1 MGSYALIWSFT
12 KGNKAFMIYD
22 LQKASLLKRVSAWI
36 LDAILLLVLVTG
48 IATVLSSALGFDTH
62 TRAVEERKNYYESQ
76 YSVKFEISQEALEK
90 LTPEQKEVLEEA
102 YKAFSEDK
110 DAVYHYNMIVNL
122 SMVILSASVL
132 LGFLGLEF
140 AVPML
145 FGNGQTVGKRVFA
158 IAVMKQNGVKVN
170 AVTMFVRTVLGKFT
184 FEAMLPILMLLMMVL
199 GLIGIVGPG
208 VILALLVTELVI
220 MITSGTYATIHD
232 KLAQTVAV
240 DMHSQLIF
248 GSEEELMAYKQRIHE
263 EKVRNSPY

>member
-1 MGSYALIWSFT
+1 
-12 KGNKAFMIYD
+12 MIYD

-36 LDAILLLVLVTG
+36 LDMILLLVLVTG
-48 IATVLSSALGFDTH
+48 LATVFSAVLDFDSYTQ
-62 TRAVEERKNYYESQ
+62 AVAERQSHYESQ
-76 YSVKFEISQEALEK
+76 YAVQFELTQEEYEK
-90 LTPEQKEVLEEA
+90 LTPEQKEVLDEA

-110 DAVYHYNMIVNL
+110 EAIYNYNMIVNL
-122 SMVILSASVL
+122 SMVILSLSVL

-140 AVPML
+140 AVPLL
-145 FGNGQTVGKRVFA
+145 FGNGQTVGKRVFG

-184 FEAMLPILMLLMMVL
+184 FETMLPLLLFLMMVL

-208 VILALLVTELVI
+208 IILALLLAEVVV
-220 MITSGTYATIHD
+220 MITSRTNATIHD

-248 GSEEELMAYKQRIHE
+248 ANEDELIAYKQRIHE

>member
-1 MGSYALIWSFT
+1 MPSCGFLS
-12 KGNKAFMIYD
+12 KGYEFFMMYD

-36 LDAILLLVLVTG
+36 LDMILLLVLVTG
-48 IATVLSSALGFDTH
+48 IATVLSSLLHFDTH
-62 TRAVEERKNYYESQ
+62 TQAVGERQSHYESQ
-76 YSVKFEISQEALEK
+76 YAVKFEITTEEYEK
-90 LTPEQKEVLEEA
+90 LTPQQKEVLDEA
-102 YKAFSEDK
+102 YKAFAEDK
-110 DAVYHYNMIVNL
+110 EANYHYNMIVNL
-122 SMVILSASVL
+122 SMVILSISVL

-140 AVPML
+140 VVPLL

-158 IAVMKQNGVKVN
+158 IAVMKQNGVQVN

-184 FEAMLPILMLLMMVL
+184 FEAMLPLLLLLMMVL

-208 VILALLVTELVI
+208 VILALLLAELVI
-220 MITSGTYATIHD
+220 MITSKTNATIHD

-248 GSEEELMAYKQRIHE
+248 ANEDELIAYKQRIHE

>member
-1 MGSYALIWSFT
+1 MWFFSERFRKL
-12 KGNKAFMIYD
+12 MIYD

-36 LDAILLLVLVTG
+36 LDMILLLVLVTG
-48 IATVLSSALGFDTH
+48 IATVLSSALHFDSH
-62 TRAVEERKNYYESQ
+62 TQVVTQRQEHYENQ
-76 YSVKFEISQEALEK
+76 YGVKFELTQEEYEK
-90 LTPEQKEVLEEA
+90 LTTEEKEVLDQA
-102 YKAFSEDK
+102 YKAFSEDE
-110 DAVYHYNMIVNL
+110 DAIYHYNMIVNL
-122 SMVILSASVL
+122 SMVILSFSVL

-145 FGNGQTVGKRVFA
+145 FGNGQTVGKRVFG
-158 IAVMKQNGVKVN
+158 IAVMKQNGVQVN

-184 FEAMLPILMLLMMVL
+184 FEAMLPLLLGLMMVL

-208 VILALLVTELVI
+208 IILALLLVEVVF
-220 MITSGTYATIHD
+220 MITSKTNATIHD

-248 GSEEELMAYKQRIHE
+248 ANEGELIAYKQRIHE

>member
-1 MGSYALIWSFT
+1 
-12 KGNKAFMIYD
+12 MIYD

-36 LDAILLLVLVTG
+36 LDMILLLVLVTG
-48 IATVLSSALGFDTH
+48 LATVFSAVLDFDSYTQ
-62 TRAVEERKNYYESQ
+62 AVAERQSHYESQ
-76 YSVKFEISQEALEK
+76 YAVQFELTQEEYEK
-90 LTPEQKEVLEEA
+90 LTPEQKEVLDEA

-110 DAVYHYNMIVNL
+110 EVIYNYNMIVNL
-122 SMVILSASVL
+122 SMVILSLSVL

-140 AVPML
+140 AVPL
-145 FGNGQTVGKRVFA
+145 IYGNGQTVGKRVFG

-184 FEAMLPILMLLMMVL
+184 FETMLPLLLFLMMVL

-208 VILALLVTELVI
+208 IILALLLAEVVV
-220 MITSGTYATIHD
+220 MITSRTNATIHD

-240 DMHSQLIF
+240 DMYSQLIF
-248 GSEEELMAYKQRIHE
+248 ANEDELIAYKQRIHE

>member
-1 MGSYALIWSFT
+1 
-12 KGNKAFMIYD
+12 MIYD

-36 LDAILLLVLVTG
+36 LDMILLLVLVTG
-48 IATVLSSALGFDTH
+48 FAAVLSAALHFDGYTQ
-62 TRAVEERKNYYESQ
+62 AVAERQAHYESQ
-76 YSVKFEISQEALEK
+76 YGVKFELSQEEYET
-90 LTPEQKEVLEEA
+90 LTPEQTEVLDQA

-110 DAVYHYNMIVNL
+110 EAVYNYNMIVNL
-122 SMVILSASVL
+122 SMVILSLSVL

-140 AVPML
+140 AVPLL
-145 FGNGQTVGKRVFA
+145 FGNGQTVGKRVFG

-184 FEAMLPILMLLMMVL
+184 FEAMLPLLLLLMMLL

-208 VILALLVTELVI
+208 VILALLLAEVVI
-220 MITSGTYATIHD
+220 MITSKTNATIHD
-232 KLAQTVAV
+232 KLAQTVTV

-248 GSEEELMAYKQRIHE
+248 TSEEELLAYKQRIHE